1 MIISYIYYD
10 VNLLRNMNQYHII
23 NMMEE
28 KPRIRN
34 VVAQNVRKYRK
45 LEGLTQEQLAEAA
58 DVSNTYIANIEC
70 GQTWV
75 SDKTL
80 EKVAAALRVEIY
92 LLFISEKSEQNAKDT
107 FVKCRENISYLK
119 KRQNQLNNY
128 VKAFFSET
136 FEHIVKE

>member
-1 MIISYIYYD
+1 MTISYYCYD

-28 KPRIRN
+28 KSRIRN

-107 FVKCRENISYLK
+107 FVKSRENISYLK

-136 FEHIVKE
+136 FEHIVRN

>member
-1 MIISYIYYD
+1 MTISYYCYD

-28 KPRIRN
+28 KQRIRN

-107 FVKCRENISYLK
+107 FVKSRENISYLN

-136 FEHIVKE
+136 FEHIVRN